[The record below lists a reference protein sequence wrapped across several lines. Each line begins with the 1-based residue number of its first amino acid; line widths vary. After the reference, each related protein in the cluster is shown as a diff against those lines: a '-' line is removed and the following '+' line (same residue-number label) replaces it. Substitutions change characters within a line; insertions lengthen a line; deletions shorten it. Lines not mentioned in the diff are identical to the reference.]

1 MKLIYKNEDGN
12 SIDINYSFPYF
23 FQSLNGEDGLKNQM
37 LSYKNYNQDGVTVS
51 ETVLEPRSIEL
62 TGVLKGN
69 DKNEIARRR
78 ELLIRVFNPKL
89 KGQLIYEDGEITRI
103 IDCLVDEAPKF
114 SSRNVKR
121 QQNFI
126 ISLFCPNPYWED
138 VYEKG
143 EEIRTWIGGWKFKFK
158 LPFRF
163 KQKGETKKNIVNEGH
178 VETPLE
184 IIFKGPALNPCVINN
199 RTGEFIKVTKELT
212 SDDTLYITTAFG
224 NKKVEIERNGI
235 RSNAFNYIDLDST
248 FFNLKVGDNMLEYT
262 TDNDLEPQGVEIIY
276 KNRYLGV

>member
-1 MKLIYKNEDGN
+1 MDTRVLNLKFEDDKATLKVEVDSYYKIVKLEGIESSDYEINVEKYKRYDGGYTVERKVLPRDISIVLDYVNINNAN
-12 SIDINYSFPYF
+12 SERQN
-23 FQSLNGEDGLKNQM
+23 
-37 LSYKNYNQDGVTVS
+37 
-51 ETVLEPRSIEL
+51 
-62 TGVLKGN
+62 
-69 DKNEIARRR
+69 
-78 ELLIRVFNPKL
+78 LIGFFNPKRTGIL
-89 KGQLIYEDGEITRI
+89 TINYCGVERHISYEVEGIKDLRGNLLEPLSFRIDLVCPDPYFKGYIL
-103 IDCLVDEAPKF
+103 
-114 SSRNVKR
+114 
-121 QQNFI
+121 
-126 ISLFCPNPYWED
+126 
-138 VYEKG
+138 G

-276 KNRYLGV
+276 KNRYLGI